1 MNPISN
7 AQNQIITVGLDI
19 GSSTIICA
27 IGQISMSTKQV
38 KLLGISSVSSSG
50 IRRGTITNRDELI
63 EKLELVL
70 SEAEHMANVK
80 VTKAILS
87 ITGDHIR
94 SLNTQA
100 AIALNRTNG
109 SLSGIDERSITEND
123 IYQVLDLAQA
133 VALPAERYILHT
145 LPQDYLLD
153 TLEEIKNPVG
163 MTGRRLEARV
173 HLITAAT
180 TAMNNIVSCV
190 DELGIVVEG
199 LVFQP
204 VASALATLQ
213 EDEMELGI
221 TVLEIGAFTTNIA
234 VYHGG
239 AIRHSA
245 VLPIGATSI
254 TNDIAV
260 MLQIGTDD
268 AEKIKI
274 KYTSAKSSMSSPKL
288 EIDLPAQ
295 PGQLERSVSEQEVSR
310 YVEARMQE
318 IFQMT
323 IREISRADIKD
334 PLTYGLV
341 LTGGGSHLKNIVPL
355 AEETL
360 GVKVRLGNPIKID
373 GIEGIADD
381 PQNTTVMGLLLW
393 PLYANDHTR
402 LKKPVSGGFSEI
414 IEKIRHTIEDIF

>member
-1 MNPISN
+1 
-7 AQNQIITVGLDI
+7 
-19 GSSTIICA
+19 
-27 IGQISMSTKQV
+27 
-38 KLLGISSVSSSG
+38 
-50 IRRGTITNRDELI
+50 
-63 EKLELVL
+63 
-70 SEAEHMANVK
+70 
-80 VTKAILS
+80 
-87 ITGDHIR
+87 
-94 SLNTQA
+94 
-100 AIALNRTNG
+100 
-109 SLSGIDERSITEND
+109 
-123 IYQVLDLAQA
+123 
-133 VALPAERYILHT
+133 
-145 LPQDYLLD
+145 
-153 TLEEIKNPVG
+153 
-163 MTGRRLEARV
+163 
-173 HLITAAT
+173 
-180 TAMNNIVSCV
+180 
-190 DELGIVVEG
+190 
-199 LVFQP
+199 
-204 VASALATLQ
+204 
-213 EDEMELGI
+213 
-221 TVLEIGAFTTNIA
+221 
-234 VYHGG
+234 
-239 AIRHSA
+239 
-245 VLPIGATSI
+245 
-254 TNDIAV
+254 
-260 MLQIGTDD
+260 
-268 AEKIKI
+268 